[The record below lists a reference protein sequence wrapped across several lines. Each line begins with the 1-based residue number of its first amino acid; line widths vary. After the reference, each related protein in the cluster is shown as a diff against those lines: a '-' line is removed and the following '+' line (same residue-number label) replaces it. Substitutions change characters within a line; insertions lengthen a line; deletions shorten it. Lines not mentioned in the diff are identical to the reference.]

1 MFIDKIEKAIL
12 LKQLQTVIGVVER
25 KQPLPILSN
34 VLIEKRGSS
43 LQLTTTDLEIQISS
57 QLNDHQ
63 QINTDEAITVGAKK
77 LQEILRVSPE
87 DSKIS
92 LEIKDNKVQ
101 IKINKSRFTLQ
112 TLPPT
117 DFPKI
122 SVNTTE
128 SHSFHFSQ
136 EKLKKMINMVQ
147 YAMAQQDIRYYL
159 NGVLLV
165 IDETSLKLIATD
177 GHRLAFVET
186 KINIENPKFKQEI
199 ILPRKT
205 INELVKLLSDTD
217 EPIKFNLAENQAQMH
232 FSNISLI
239 TKIIDGKFPDY
250 NRVIPKYTNHL
261 TLNKVLIIQALQ
273 RAAILSN
280 EKFKGIR
287 FVLTEKN
294 LRLISSNNE
303 QEESQE
309 DIETDYMGIALD
321 IGFNVNYLL
330 DGLNNIQE
338 ETVIFSF
345 GDANSSILLTI
356 PENESFKYVVM
367 PMRI

>member
-1 MFIDKIEKAIL
+1 MFINKINKALL
-12 LKQLQTVIGVVER
+12 LKPLQTVIGVVER

-34 VLIEKRGSS
+34 VLIEKRGSTI
-43 LQLTTTDLEIQISS
+43 LLTTTDLEIQISS
-57 QLNDHQ
+57 FIEDENGE
-63 QINTDEAITVGAKK
+63 NNNEAITVGAKK
-77 LQEILRVSPE
+77 LQDILRVSPE
-87 DSKIS
+87 DSKVS
-92 LEIKDNKVQ
+92 VEIKDTKLQ

-112 TLPPT
+112 TLPPA

-122 SVNTTE
+122 E
-128 SHSFHFSQ
+128 SNITNLYKIKLTQ
-136 EKLKKMINMVQ
+136 KTLKKLITMVQ

-165 IDETSLKLIATD
+165 IDKNELKLIATD
-177 GHRLAFVET
+177 GHRLAFIKTNLVDFHE
-186 KINIENPKFKQEI
+186 KQEI

-205 INELVKLLSDTD
+205 ISELIKLLIDTD
-217 EPIKFNLAENQAQMH
+217 EEIIIELTKNQAKFS
-232 FSNISLI
+232 FSNTSLI

-250 NRVIPKYTNHL
+250 DRVIPNYSNHL
-261 TLNKVLIIQALQ
+261 ILNKAVITQALQ

-287 FVLTEKN
+287 FVLTDKN

-309 DIETDYMGIALD
+309 DIETTYQGPAID

-330 DGLNNIQE
+330 EGLSNIPNE
-338 ETVIFSF
+338 NITFSF

-356 PENESFKYVVM
+356 PNDENFKYVVM

>member
-1 MFIDKIEKAIL
+1 MFISKIDKTIL
-12 LKQLQTVIGVVER
+12 LKPLQIIIGVVER

-34 VLIEKRGSS
+34 VLIEKLGKVIF
-43 LQLTTTDLEIQISS
+43 LTTTDLEIQISS
-57 QLNDHQ
+57 FIEHQ
-63 QINTDEAITVGAKK
+63 DEEANNESITVGAKK
-77 LQEILRVSPE
+77 LQDILRVSPE

-92 LEIKDNKVQ
+92 LEIKDTKLQ
-101 IKINKSRFTLQ
+101 LKINKSRFTLQ
-112 TLPPT
+112 TLPSA

-122 SVNTTE
+122 DLITTNIY
-128 SHSFHFSQ
+128 Q
-136 EKLKKMINMVQ
+136 IKLVQKTLKKLISMVQ

-165 IDETSLKLIATD
+165 IDKNELKLIATD
-177 GHRLAFVET
+177 GHRLAFIKTNLVESY
-186 KINIENPKFKQEI
+186 EKQEV

-205 INELVKLLSDTD
+205 INELIKLLTDTD
-217 EPIKFNLAENQAQMH
+217 EEVIIELTKNQARIN
-232 FSNISLI
+232 FSNTSLI

-250 NRVIPKYTNHL
+250 DRVIPTYSNHL
-261 TLNKVLIIQALQ
+261 TLNKTVITQALQ

-287 FVLTEKN
+287 FVLTDKN
-294 LRLISSNNE
+294 LCLISSNNE

-309 DIETDYMGIALD
+309 DIETTYQGQAID

-330 DGLNNIQE
+330 EGLNNIPNE
-338 ETVIFSF
+338 NVTFSF

-356 PENESFKYVVM
+356 PNNEDFKYVVM

>member
-1 MFIDKIEKAIL
+1 MFINKINKSIL
-12 LKQLQTVIGVVER
+12 LKPLQAIIGVVER

-34 VLIEKRGSS
+34 VLIEKRDKIIF
-43 LQLTTTDLEIQISS
+43 LTTTDLEIQISS
-57 QLNDHQ
+57 FIEDPTGE
-63 QINTDEAITVGAKK
+63 INNKAITVGAKK
-77 LQEILRVSPE
+77 LQDILRISPE

-92 LEIKDNKVQ
+92 LEIKDTKLQ

-122 SVNTTE
+122 DSTE
-128 SHSFHFSQ
+128 TDLYQ
-136 EKLKKMINMVQ
+136 IKIKQKELKKLISMVQ

-165 IDETSLKLIATD
+165 IDKNELKLIATD
-177 GHRLAFVET
+177 GHRLAFIKT
-186 KINIENPKFKQEI
+186 NLIEFHEKQEV

-205 INELVKLLSDTD
+205 INELTKLLTDTD
-217 EPIKFNLAENQAQMH
+217 EEIIIGLAKNQARLN
-232 FSNISLI
+232 FSNTSLI

-250 NRVIPKYTNHL
+250 DRVIPNYSNHL
-261 TLNKVLIIQALQ
+261 TLNKTIITQALQ

-309 DIETDYMGIALD
+309 DIETTYQGQAID

-330 DGLNNIQE
+330 EGLNNIPNE
-338 ETVIFSF
+338 NVTFSF

-356 PENESFKYVVM
+356 PNNEDFKYVVM

>member
-1 MFIDKIEKAIL
+1 MFINKINKSIL
-12 LKQLQTVIGVVER
+12 LKPLQAIIGVVER

-34 VLIEKRGSS
+34 VLIEKRDKVIF
-43 LQLTTTDLEIQISS
+43 LTTTDLEIQISS
-57 QLNDHQ
+57 FIEDPTGEISN
-63 QINTDEAITVGAKK
+63 EAITVGAKK
-77 LQEILRVSPE
+77 LQDILRVSPE

-92 LEIKDNKVQ
+92 LEIKDTKLQ

-122 SVNTTE
+122 DSTATE
-128 SHSFHFSQ
+128 LYKIKITQ
-136 EKLKKMINMVQ
+136 KILKKLISMVQ

-165 IDETSLKLIATD
+165 IDKNELKLIATD
-177 GHRLAFVET
+177 GHRLAFIKT
-186 KINIENPKFKQEI
+186 NLIEFHEKQEV

-205 INELVKLLSDTD
+205 INELTKLLTATD
-217 EPIKFNLAENQAQMH
+217 EEIIIELAKNQARLN
-232 FSNISLI
+232 FSNTSLI

-250 NRVIPKYTNHL
+250 DRVIPNYSNHL
-261 TLNKVLIIQALQ
+261 TLNKAIITQALQ

-309 DIETDYMGIALD
+309 DIETTYQGQVID

-330 DGLNNIQE
+330 EGLNNIPNE
-338 ETVIFSF
+338 NVTFSF

-356 PENESFKYVVM
+356 PNNEDFKYVVM

>member
-1 MFIDKIEKAIL
+1 MFIDKIEKATL
-12 LKQLQTVIGVVER
+12 LKPLQTVMGVVER

-34 VLIEKRGSS
+34 VLIEKRGNS
-43 LQLTTTDLEIQISS
+43 LQLTTTDLEIQIST
-57 QLNDHQ
+57 QINDHQ
-63 QINTDEAITVGAKK
+63 PANTDEAITVGAKK
-77 LQEILRVSPE
+77 LLEILRISPE

-92 LEIKDNKVQ
+92 LEVKDNKLQ

-122 SVNTTE
+122 SVTTTE
-128 SHSFHFSQ
+128 TQHFQFPQ
-136 EKLKKMINMVQ
+136 EQLKKLINMVQ

-165 IDETSLKLIATD
+165 IDGTSLKLIATD
-177 GHRLAFVET
+177 GHRLAFIET
-186 KINIENPKFKQEI
+186 KITNENIKPKQEI

-205 INELVKLLSDTD
+205 IGELVKLLSETE
-217 EPIKFNLAENQAQMH
+217 EPIKFEIAENQVRMH
-232 FSNISLI
+232 FSNISLV

-250 NRVIPKYTNHL
+250 DRVIPNYTNHL
-261 TLNKVLIIQALQ
+261 TLNKLTIIQALQ

-309 DIETDYMGIALD
+309 DIEIDYVGVALD

-330 DGLNNIQE
+330 DGLNNVQE
-338 ETVIFSF
+338 DTVIFSF
-345 GDANSSILLTI
+345 GDANSSILLTV
-356 PENESFKYVVM
+356 PGNNSFKYVVM